1 MCKYKSM
8 GQIWSDNYR
17 NSTKVLDRL
26 KAKAIILV
34 VGKFHPDKYHRL
46 IFGRLF
52 ALSRSFKTRARTFQT
67 SIGNCGVSLRRR
79 GLRPLAVLIYVQ
91 LTYGGP

>member
-17 NSTKVLDRL
+17 NSTKVLDGV

-34 VGKFHPDKYHRL
+34 VGKFHPGKYHKL
-46 IFGRLF
+46 SFDRLF
-52 ALSRSFKTRARTFQT
+52 ALSKSLKTRARTFQT
-67 SIGNCGVSLRRR
+67 SIGNCRISLR
-79 GLRPLAVLIYVQ
+79 
-91 LTYGGP
+91 